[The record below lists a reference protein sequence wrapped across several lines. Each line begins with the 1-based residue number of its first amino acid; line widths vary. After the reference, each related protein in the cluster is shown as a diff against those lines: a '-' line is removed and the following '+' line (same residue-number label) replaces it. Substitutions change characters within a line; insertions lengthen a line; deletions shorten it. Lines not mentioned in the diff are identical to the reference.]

1 MIKAAVIGLGWW
13 GQTILKNLLNNTVIV
28 PVLAVDPLDQARA
41 SAAALGVETAS
52 RYEDALANSSV
63 EAIILC
69 TPQERHAE
77 QIVAAARSGRHV
89 FCEKPLCTTSADAET
104 AIAAVRKANVQLGIG
119 HERRFEPAVIEMRKR
134 FASGEFGNPLL
145 LEGNFSQDKFLKLP
159 GDNWRL
165 SNTLNP
171 VGPLSATGIHM
182 VDLSIALLGRP
193 TSVWARLAQLGS
205 DFENGDTLSITIG
218 FASGATAMLGAVLAT
233 PFMGR
238 LALLGSKGWMEI
250 RDRSHPENST
260 GWDVT
265 SVHRD
270 EAPVTAFYPPHP
282 AVRDNLEAFGR
293 AALGQASYPV
303 ALDEML
309 TNVRSFEA
317 IQRSVKSGAI
327 EIV

>member
-1 MIKAAVIGLGWW
+1 MIRAAVIGLGWW
-13 GQTILKNLLNNTVIV
+13 GQTILKTLKDNAIIA
-28 PVLAVDPLDQARA
+28 PVLGVDPREQARA
-41 SAAALGVETAS
+41 AAASFDIETAP
-52 RYEDALANSSV
+52 RFEDALAAKNV
-63 EAIILC
+63 DAVILC
-69 TPQERHAE
+69 TPQQHHAE
-77 QIVAAARSGRHV
+77 QIVAAAKSGRHI
-89 FCEKPLCTTSADAET
+89 FCEKPLCSTAVDAEA
-104 AIAAVRKANVQLGIG
+104 AIATVKTTGVQLGIG

-134 FASGEFGNPLL
+134 FASGEFGHPLL
-145 LEGNFSQDKFLKLP
+145 LEGNFSQDRFLKLP
-159 GDNWRL
+159 SDNWRL
-165 SNTLNP
+165 SDATNP

-193 TSVWARLAQLGS
+193 VSVWARLAQLGS
-205 DFENGDTLSITIG
+205 DFENGDTLSMTIG
-218 FASGATAMLGAVLAT
+218 FESGATAMLGAVLAT

-270 EAPVTAFYPPHP
+270 QTPVTTFYAPHP

-293 AALGQASYPV
+293 AALGQAPYPV

-309 TNVRSFEA
+309 ANVRSFEA
-317 IQRSVKSGAI
+317 IQRSVKSGTI
-327 EIV
+327 ETI